1 MKYKFKNRKKALQKV
16 DALPTPHSHTIK
28 HYQEEDQYIVE
39 IEWRGEIEWKTKK
52 NKKDDQDK

>member
-1 MKYKFKNRKKALQKV
+1 MKYKFKNRKEALQKV

>member
-1 MKYKFKNRKKALQKV
+1 MKYKFKNRKEALQKV
-16 DALPTPHSHTIK
+16 DALSTPHSHTIK
-28 HYQEEDQYIVE
+28 HYSEEDQYIVE